1 MNTKIKLLGLGL
13 VASLTLVSCSDS
25 FLEEK
30 QNYEKF
36 TPEIYNDF
44 QGAQLRVNSIYGQCL
59 PNPNSAGAWNNN
71 CTGLASDMQSQATEE
86 YTGISNDAATSFV
99 DPRAELSSSTG
110 FKVPDYFQNEQKH
123 LANVWG
129 RIRNI
134 NETMEGING
143 STLSQSDKD
152 KLVGQCLFFRAW
164 CYYQLVK
171 WYGGV
176 PIITEVQEPD
186 PGSFTQRS
194 SAKDCIEFIVKDLD
208 DAADKLAAATTNGGW
223 DSDNWGRVT
232 SGTALA
238 LKGRV
243 LVLWASPMF
252 NRSNDQTRWQN
263 AYEQIKNSIPVLNAC
278 GYDLYQTS
286 DNINASAFARIF
298 GEKKTCEDV
307 FVTLFNINDG
317 NSDGGK
323 NNLWER
329 AIRPIN
335 TDAAGKS
342 SGSEPSAMLIDMFPM
357 ADGKLPATVTT
368 YNKLERST
376 YIYER
381 DYPFM
386 NRDPRFYRTFAF
398 PGVRWAY
405 KGDASNG
412 GANNNPS
419 DGENYALWNYVW
431 YTSLNDQ
438 GNVES
443 GESYGADNLL
453 KSKKGMYVRKR
464 SDDNDVNTPLY
475 SYTPGYANG
484 AFCLSGANYI
494 EIRYAEV
501 LLNYAEAACGAGH
514 LDVAV
519 EQLQKIRARVGY
531 TGDNNYGLPINLAS
545 DQAACMS
552 AVLLERQIELA
563 YEGKRFDDM
572 RRWMLYDG
580 GANVNEIEGAPSTW
594 KLTGWGGNTCEWLGF
609 TQFNGQ
615 RREKM
620 EFRVADSFGV
630 GGTTYDSDPLVK
642 AGVTR
647 CAPLDLRQNLA
658 TQQETLKNWYSQ
670 NLVRKDNRGDGRDA
684 NLVDLTIHF
693 YAKYYFLG
701 LSSGAQTRNDSRLL
715 QTIGWEDYNNGGA
728 NGTFDPL
735 AETPAE

>member
-13 VASLTLVSCSDS
+13 AASLTLVSCSDS

-71 CTGLASDMQSQATEE
+71 CTGLASDIQSKATEE

-99 DPRAELSSSTG
+99 DPRAELSSTTG

-134 NETMEGING
+134 NEAMAGIEGG
-143 STLSQSDKD
+143 SLSQADKD

-194 SAKDCIEFIVKDLD
+194 SAKDCIDFIVKDLD
-208 DAADKLAAATTNGGW
+208 DAAEKLAAATTNGGW

-252 NRSNDQTRWQN
+252 NRANDQTRWQN

-317 NSDGGK
+317 DSDGGK

-329 AIRPIN
+329 SIRPIN

-368 YNKLERST
+368 YNKLERSEF
-376 YIYER
+376 IYER

-453 KSKKGMYVRKR
+453 KNKKGMYVRKR

-484 AFCLSGANYI
+484 AFSLSGANYI

-531 TGDNNYGLPINLAS
+531 TGEKNYGLPTNLAS

-552 AVLLERQIELA
+552 AILLERQIELA

-580 GANVNEIEGAPSTW
+580 GANVSEIEGAPSTW
-594 KLTGWGGNTCEWLGF
+594 RLSGWGGNTCTWLGF

-620 EFRVADSFGV
+620 EFRVADAYGV
-630 GGTTYDSDPLVK
+630 GSTTYDSDPLVK

-647 CAPLDLRQNLA
+647 CAPLDLRQDLSA
-658 TQQETLKNWYSQ
+658 QQTALKNWYSQ
-670 NLVRKDNRGDGRDA
+670 YLVRKDNRGDGRDA